1 LRRIKP
7 NAGACA
13 IRIGVATFLSITALI
28 LHGCSHESQQQQFMN
43 ALNRGNGAQAS
54 QLWLNM
60 SAKDRSNLSHN
71 VGFKQ
76 EATQD
81 DVQRA
86 LLKHQKEEAAKNGDD
101 QDADSDISQRQVDMP
116 GLESDPAANS
126 LSNLSTLGTLQ
137 QSAPIT
143 TIPVQ

>member
-1 LRRIKP
+1 MRRIKP
-7 NAGACA
+7 NARACA
-13 IRIGVATFLSITALI
+13 TRIGVATFLSMTAFI
-28 LHGCSHESQQQQFMN
+28 LHGCSRESQQQQFMN

-76 EATQD
+76 EASQD

-86 LLKHQKEEAAKNGDD
+86 LLKHQKEEAAKNSDD
-101 QDADSDISQRQVDMP
+101 QDADSDISQQQVDMP
-116 GLESDPAANS
+116 GPESDPAANS